1 MVLHDTK
8 SYLFLIGFLILICLP
23 MAALCGKRD
32 KVIADK
38 ELEVERAGQHLP
50 LEEWYKPQY
59 SPYTGGARPFR
70 HIEAYARTG
79 ETNIGDAPADRREL
93 RDRMSM
99 EG

>member
-50 LEEWYKPQY
+50 LEEW
-59 SPYTGGARPFR
+59 GARPFR

-79 ETNIGDAPADRREL
+79 ETNIGDAPEDRREL

>member
-8 SYLFLIGFLILICLP
+8 SYLFLLGFLILICLP

-38 ELEVERAGQHLP
+38 ELEVERNGQHLP
-50 LEEWYKPQY
+50 LDEWYKPRY
-59 SPYTGGARPFR
+59 SPYPKGARPFR

-79 ETNIGDAPADRREL
+79 ETNIGDAPEDRREL

>member
-8 SYLFLIGFLILICLP
+8 SYLFLLGFLILICLP
-23 MAALCGKRD
+23 LAALCGKRD

-38 ELEVERAGQHLP
+38 ELDEERARMDRP
-50 LEEWYKPQY
+50 LEEWYKPRY
-59 SPYTGGARPFR
+59 SPYTKGARPFR

-79 ETNIGDAPADRREL
+79 ETNLTSERKG